1 MKMNWGKGITLFL
14 AAFIGFM
21 GFLVYKTFQVDF
33 DLVADDYYAQEIAYQ
48 DRIDAQHNLA
58 AQQYEPLVRATDSG
72 VSIEVAPSAMRG
84 TGKVYFYDPT
94 DKTGDR
100 TFELQLDEN
109 GSMLVDYAA
118 LGAHRYQVK
127 MSWEA
132 NGQQYFFETPID
144 L

>member
-1 MKMNWGKGITLFL
+1 MNWGKGITLFL
-14 AAFIGFM
+14 IGFVSFM

-58 AQQYEPLVRATDSG
+58 MQQFEPTVRSTPEG
-72 VSIEVAPSAMRG
+72 VSIEVAPNEMRG
-84 TGKVYFYDPT
+84 TGEVYFYDPRGRE
-94 DKTGDR
+94 GDR
-100 TFELQLDEN
+100 TFELKLDEQ
-109 GSMLVDYAA
+109 GAMLVDYRE

-132 NGQQYFFETPID
+132 NGKQYFFETPID